1 MKKTKEKKYNEFLL
15 DLYTINTEETYTD
28 KLERDMNDDNESD
41 YNIINDNDN
50 ALNNIKLDEKIIN
63 KNFDLSLNSEDL
75 INKTNNI
82 FGNDTF
88 KNKKLLNN
96 SISINKTEFNQTV
109 LNSLNNDIN
118 TNITNVLNKTILES
132 TLSSKFFKDKE
143 SLINKKINNEEKIE
157 SITVDKVIKDIKT
170 KNSIFFK
177 PEKKSRKKVVLD
189 KNEVRFINNNGI

>member
-88 KNKKLLNN
+88 KNKKN
-96 SISINKTEFNQTV
+96 F
-109 LNSLNNDIN
+109 
-118 TNITNVLNKTILES
+118 
-132 TLSSKFFKDKE
+132 
-143 SLINKKINNEEKIE
+143 
-157 SITVDKVIKDIKT
+157 
-170 KNSIFFK
+170 
-177 PEKKSRKKVVLD
+177 
-189 KNEVRFINNNGI
+189 